1 MYVDQY
7 AEQGALTIHW
17 DTLMNVFD
25 KELEKNQ
32 DYISSQTPT
41 ELPLLL
47 LIDNINIYWGNK
59 QLFKIYRQHMW
70 NLTARGLLIPR
81 LDKIEHLF
89 HCKATAVESQ
99 HDVTKFTFEDIS
111 IENNK
116 EHLQNMAKSQ
126 R

>member
-1 MYVDQY
+1 
-7 AEQGALTIHW
+7 
-17 DTLMNVFD
+17 MNVFD

-32 DYISSQTPT
+32 DYITSQTPT

-47 LIDNINIYWGNK
+47 LMDNINTYWGNK
-59 QLFKIYRQHMW
+59 RHHRLFKIYGQHMW

-89 HCKATAVESQ
+89 QCKATAVESQ

-116 EHLQNMAKSQ
+116 EH
-126 R
+126 